1 MTILCNT
8 MSSAF
13 DLIIFQI
20 FNRLNFHFTMIPA
33 GAVDVERYEEKRR
46 FENKTAVWL
55 LTAMQHSAVN

>member
-1 MTILCNT
+1 